1 VSEEGG
7 TPFLAKLLVGVDGS
21 PDAERAIGWAAR
33 LAATSGAEVV
43 VVHVLTF
50 DRELVRD
57 ASLDTMTTWRQ
68 DLRRDLGST
77 WVATL
82 LKRGTKHR
90 CELVEAPSA
99 AIGIL
104 EVAEREDVDLI
115 IIGPRHHNIVADRLL
130 GSTAS
135 RLTHHSTCPVAFV
148 PQHDLSHDEAR
159 DPGRK

>member
-1 VSEEGG
+1 MSEEGG
-7 TPFLAKLLVGVDGS
+7 ASFLAKLLVGVDGS
-21 PDAERAIGWAAR
+21 ADAERAIGWAAR
-33 LAATSGAEVV
+33 LAATTGAEVI

-57 ASLDTMTTWRQ
+57 ASLDTMTTWRH

-90 CELVEAPSA
+90 SELVEAQSA
-99 AIGIL
+99 AAGIL

-115 IIGPRHHNIVADRLL
+115 IIGPLHHNVVADRLL

-135 RLTHHSTCPVAFV
+135 RLMRRSTCPVALV
-148 PQHDLSHDEAR
+148 PQTDVADDDAQ
-159 DPGRK
+159 DPGRR

>member
-1 VSEEGG
+1 MSDEGG
-7 TPFLAKLLVGVDGS
+7 TPFLAKLLVGVEGS
-21 PDAERAIGWAAR
+21 ADAERAIGWAAR
-33 LAATSGAEVV
+33 LAATTGAEVV

-57 ASLDTMTTWRQ
+57 GSLDTMTTWRH

-99 AIGIL
+99 AAGIL

-115 IIGPRHHNIVADRLL
+115 IIGPRHHNVVADRLL

-135 RLTHHSTCPVAFV
+135 RLMHHSTRPVALV
-148 PQHDLSHDEAR
+148 PQRDVPDDEAR
-159 DPGRK
+159 EPGSK